1 MKAVRLVQPGQP
13 LVMQE
18 IPIPDIGSRDILVRV
33 MAAGICRSDMHYR
46 AGVSPVHPLPLTLGH
61 EVAGVVEATGAGVT
75 RLKSG
80 DRVCLHY
87 LATCGECTYCFQGN
101 EQFCTSGSM
110 IGKYRD
116 GGYAEYIVV
125 PARMA
130 FVLPEAI
137 PFAQGAIMMCSS
149 ATSLHAMVKANIQ
162 PGDTVAFFGI
172 GGLGMSAIQLAS
184 VFGARDVLA
193 VDIDDAKLNMAASFG
208 AIPVDNKQGQA
219 VDAIKKATNGQGVN
233 AAIEVIGLPTT
244 IRQAVDVIAPLG
256 TIVLV
261 GLGDRTVEINP
272 YVDLIGKEATVVGCA
287 DHLAQ
292 EIPLLIDL
300 VQRNQL
306 NLNHVVTRTVPLEAD
321 AINAVLDRM
330 ETFSGGDVRT
340 VILPVTESD
349 PIQS

>member
-1 MKAVRLVQPGQP
+1 MKALRLVQPGQP

-18 IPIPDIGSRDILVRV
+18 IPAPHIGPQDILVRV
-33 MAAGICRSDMHYR
+33 KAAGICRSDMHYR

-61 EVAGVVEATGAGVT
+61 EVAGVVEAIGTAVT
-75 RLKSG
+75 RPTPG

-87 LATCGECTYCFQGN
+87 LATCGECAYCFRGS

-116 GGYAEYIVV
+116 GGYAEYIGV

-130 FVLPEAI
+130 FALPKAI
-137 PFAQGAIMMCSS
+137 PFEQGAVMMCSS
-149 ATSLHAMVKANIQ
+149 ATSLHAIFKANIK
-162 PGDTVAFFGI
+162 PGDTVAVFGI

-184 VFGARDVLA
+184 VFGALDVLA
-193 VDIDDAKLNMAASFG
+193 VDIDEAKLKMAAALG
-208 AIPVDNKQGQA
+208 GTPIDNREGRAVEAIM
-219 VDAIKKATNGQGVN
+219 KATDGKGVA
-233 AAIEVIGLPTT
+233 AAIELIGLPST

-261 GLGDRTVEINP
+261 GLGDQPVAIEP

-292 EIPLLIDL
+292 EIPLLLDL
-300 VQRNQL
+300 VQRNKL
-306 NLNHVVTRTVPLEAD
+306 DLDHVVTRSVPLEAD
-321 AINAVLDRM
+321 AVNAVLDQM
-330 ETFSGGDVRT
+330 ETFSSADIRT
-340 VILPVTESD
+340 VILP
-349 PIQS
+349 

>member
-1 MKAVRLVQPGQP
+1 MKAVRLVRPGQP
-13 LVMQE
+13 LAMQD
-18 IPIPDIGSRDILVRV
+18 IPVPNIGSRDILVRV
-33 MAAGICRSDMHYR
+33 KAAGICRSDMHYR

-61 EVAGVVEATGAGVT
+61 EVAGVVEATGAEVT
-75 RLKSG
+75 RLKTG

-87 LATCGECTYCFQGN
+87 LATCGECSYCFQGN

-130 FVLPEAI
+130 FVLPDSI
-137 PFAQGAIMMCSS
+137 PFEQGAIMMCSS
-149 ATSLHAMVKANIQ
+149 ATSLHAMGKANIR
-162 PGDTVAFFGI
+162 PGDTVAVFGI
-172 GGLGMSAIQLAS
+172 GGLGMSAIQLAP
-184 VFGARDVLA
+184 VFGAQGVLA
-193 VDIDDAKLNMAASFG
+193 VDIDDAKLKMADSFG
-208 AIPVDNKQGQA
+208 AIPIDNKQGKA
-219 VDAIKKATNGQGVN
+219 VEAIKKATDGRGVN
-233 AAIEVIGLPTT
+233 AAIEVIGLPAT

-261 GLGDRTVEINP
+261 GLGDRSVAIDP

-287 DHLAQ
+287 DHLAR

-300 VQRNQL
+300 VRQHQL
-306 NLNHVVTRTVPLEAD
+306 DLSHVVTRSVPLEAD
-321 AINAVLDRM
+321 AINTVLDRM

-340 VILPVTESD
+340 VILP
-349 PIQS
+349 

>member
-1 MKAVRLVQPGQP
+1 MKAVRLLQAGRP

-18 IPIPDIGSRDILVRV
+18 IPIPDIGSLDILVRV
-33 MAAGICRSDMHYR
+33 KAAGICRSDMHYR

-61 EVAGVVEATGAGVT
+61 EVAGVVEATGSAVSRIKT
-75 RLKSG
+75 G

-87 LATCGECTYCFQGN
+87 LATCGECRYCFRGN

-116 GGYAEYIVV
+116 GGYAEYIAV
-125 PARMA
+125 PARTA

-137 PFAQGAIMMCSS
+137 PFAQAAIMMCSS
-149 ATSLHAMVKANIQ
+149 ATALHALIKANIQ
-162 PGDTVAFFGI
+162 PGDSVAVFGI
-172 GGLGMSAIQLAS
+172 GGLGMSAIQLAP
-184 VFGARDVLA
+184 VLGALKVLA
-193 VDIDDAKLNMAASFG
+193 VDIDDGKLKMAAALG
-208 AIPVDNKQGQA
+208 AVPIDNRQGRA
-219 VDAIKKATNGQGVN
+219 VDAIMKATDGQGVN
-233 AAIEVIGLPTT
+233 AAIEVIGLPAT
-244 IRQAVDVIAPLG
+244 IRQAVDSIAPLG

-261 GLGDRTVEINP
+261 GLGDQTVTIDP
-272 YVDLIGKEATVVGCA
+272 YVDLIGKEAAVVGCS

-300 VQRNQL
+300 WLKNQL
-306 NLNHVVTRTVPLEAD
+306 NLDQVVTRSVPLEAD

-340 VILPVTESD
+340 VILP
-349 PIQS
+349 

>member
-13 LVMQE
+13 LAMQE
-18 IPIPDIGSRDILVRV
+18 IPVPTIGPRDILVKV
-33 MAAGICRSDMHYR
+33 KAAGICRSDMHYR

-61 EVAGVVEATGAGVT
+61 EVAGMVESVGADVS
-75 RLKSG
+75 RLKPG

-87 LATCGECTYCFQGN
+87 LATCGECPYCFRGS

-116 GGYAEYIVV
+116 GGYAEYIAV

-149 ATSLHAMVKANIQ
+149 ATSLHALVKANLR
-162 PGDTVAFFGI
+162 PGSTVAVFGI
-172 GGLGMSAIQLAS
+172 GGLGMSAIQLAP
-184 VFGARDVLA
+184 VFGAQAVLA
-193 VDIDDAKLNMAASFG
+193 VDIDEAKLKMAASFG
-208 AIPVDNKQGQA
+208 AIPIDNRKGDA
-219 VDAIKKATNGQGVN
+219 VEAIRQATNGRGVD
-233 AAIEVIGLPTT
+233 AAIEVIGLPAT
-244 IRQAVDVIAPLG
+244 IRQAIDVIAPLG

-261 GLGDRTVEINP
+261 GLGDRTVAIDP

-292 EIPLLIDL
+292 EIPLLLDL
-300 VQRNQL
+300 AHRNTL
-306 NLNHVVTRTVPLEAD
+306 DLTHVVTRSVPLAAD

-330 ETFSGGDVRT
+330 EDFSSGDVRT
-340 VILPVTESD
+340 VILP
-349 PIQS
+349 